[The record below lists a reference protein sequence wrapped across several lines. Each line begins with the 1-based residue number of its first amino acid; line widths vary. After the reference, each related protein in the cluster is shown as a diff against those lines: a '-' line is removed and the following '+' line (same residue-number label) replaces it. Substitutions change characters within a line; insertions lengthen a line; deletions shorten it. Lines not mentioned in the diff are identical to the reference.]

1 MKKSIHD
8 ERYRLLILRLI
19 ELRKQLQITQ
29 VALAAALDRPQSFV
43 AKVENFERR
52 LDLVELADWL
62 TAMKADPQKFLAS
75 LDWFAETALAP
86 TKSGPT

>member
-8 ERYRLLILRLI
+8 ERYRQLILRLI
-19 ELRKQLQITQ
+19 ELRKQLQVTQ
-29 VALAAALDRPQSFV
+29 VVLAVALDRPQSFV

-62 TAMKADPQKFLAS
+62 AAMRVDPQEFLAS
-75 LDWFAETALAP
+75 MEWFAQTVPA
-86 TKSGPT
+86 KSGLT